1 MMMNVNVTS
10 NKFNEIK
17 DNFQYE
23 NKKNDTQIMRH
34 LIERKI
40 FNDRFS
46 TFFYLSLWN
55 RKLFFFSSNWL
66 KLFWDIHNSNVA
78 CFLKLFDY
86 DYEIITF
93 IFRVSGSELQPGH
106 IFLLRFKKNPEVILI
121 YIFTSGLIIYFL
133 VCCRFYFSAVVHV
146 FLVCCSFT
154 FGLFFIH
161 FSNFM
166 FIHFLYIH

>member
-1 MMMNVNVTS
+1 
-10 NKFNEIK
+10 
-17 DNFQYE
+17 
-23 NKKNDTQIMRH
+23 MRH

-46 TFFYLSLWN
+46 S
-55 RKLFFFSSNWL
+55 FFSCCEIENCFFCQIGWSCFETCTIL
-66 KLFWDIHNSNVA
+66 MLRV
-78 CFLKLFDY
+78 FLKLLDY

-121 YIFTSGLIIYFL
+121 YIFTSGLIIYI
-133 VCCRFYFSAVVHV
+133 SAVVHV

>member
-17 DNFQYE
+17 HNFQYE
-23 NKKNDTQIMRH
+23 NKKKRYPNYAT
-34 LIERKI
+34 L
-40 FNDRFS
+40 DRTEDIQWS
-46 TFFYLSLWN
+46 ILVV
-55 RKLFFFSSNWL
+55 FFSCCEIEN
-66 KLFWDIHNSNVA
+66 
-78 CFLKLFDY
+78 CFCFRQIGWSCFETCTILMLRVFIKLFDY

-93 IFRVSGSELQPGH
+93 IFRVSGLELRPGH
-106 IFLLRFKKNPEVILI
+106 VFLLRFKKNPEVILI

-161 FSNFM
+161 FSNFI
-166 FIHFLYIH
+166 FIHILYIH

>member
-23 NKKNDTQIMRH
+23 NKKNDTPIMRH

-46 TFFYLSLWN
+46 SFFFSLWN
-55 RKLFFFSSNWL
+55 RKLFFLSNWL
-66 KLFWDIHNSNVA
+66 KLSRDMHYSNVA

-106 IFLLRFKKNPEVILI
+106 IFLLRFKIQKWFLFKFSLLGWSFISRRL
-121 YIFTSGLIIYFL
+121 FTRLFN
-133 VCCRFYFSAVVHV
+133 VHV